1 MEHGSNYAYLKVAA
15 GKEASPGVDLFDF
28 FELFGDNDGDE
39 RDEQLLT
46 GDDQAMF
53 AQFLDAFD
61 GGNSGGAGGGAPG
74 GLGGMGGITPSLDL
88 FGNCVGAS
96 DLLGMA
102 NASFAKYSN
111 GGGSANNPN
120 NNNSPANN
128 NMSTGAAVHSGNGLM
143 AEDSL
148 TIPVSIPMHHVETPS
163 ALFPLHQAQHHH
175 HPINHHTNHPMALH
189 VLNSNG
195 NSKNSSSN
203 GDGVDEYLSQSLPKR
218 MKSSSNTNANANAPA
233 SFGFIPFFQQQQQ
246 QHQQQ
251 QHHQLHQMQQQQ
263 MHHQQNQQQQQQ
275 QQQPQQQPQQQH
287 LHPQIHHSS
296 NDFMSF
302 APKLDPYTNNMM
314 PPIASYQPQL
324 GSSTRLPTPSPPLA
338 TQVLHSTSSLV
349 SSTSTSA
356 LSTAIS
362 AANHHQGST
371 LTMPVSIPKKRGR
384 KPKEVPAAA
393 STSNDT
399 KSATSTAGGGTAAA
413 NGGTTTTASSSGST
427 PALFPST
434 KSSKP
439 LLTPSEKKA
448 NHIQAE
454 QRRRAQ
460 IRDALK
466 ELSQIVPGLLP
477 PIDGELTVEGSSR
490 VEILE
495 GTKRYVE
502 TLREN
507 NDRLRRQ
514 LLET

>member
-1 MEHGSNYAYLKVAA
+1 MEHGPNYAYLKVAA

-28 FELFGDNDGDE
+28 FELFGDNDGEE

-61 GGNSGGAGGGAPG
+61 GGNSGAAGGGAAG

-111 GGGSANNPN
+111 GGSNANSVPN
-120 NNNSPANN
+120 NTMPTG
-128 NMSTGAAVHSGNGLM
+128 STAHHSGNGLM

-175 HPINHHTNHPMALH
+175 PINHHTNHPMALH

-195 NSKNSSSN
+195 NTKNSTSN

-218 MKSSSNTNANANAPA
+218 MKSSSNTNATANAAA

-246 QHQQQ
+246 HQQQ
-251 QHHQLHQMQQQQ
+251 QQQQQHQLHQMQQQQ

-275 QQQPQQQPQQQH
+275 PQQQPQQQH
-287 LHPQIHHSS
+287 MHSQIHHHPSS
-296 NDFMSF
+296 DFMSF

-349 SSTSTSA
+349 TSTSTSA
-356 LSTAIS
+356 LSSAIS
-362 AANHHQGST
+362 AANHNQGHQAPMST
-371 LTMPVSIPKKRGR
+371 APVSLPKKRGR
-384 KPKEVPAAA
+384 KPKEVP
-393 STSNDT
+393 TSDDT
-399 KSATSTAGGGTAAA
+399 KSAASIGGGA
-413 NGGTTTTASSSGST
+413 NASTTASSSGST

-514 LLET
+514 LLEA

>member
-1 MEHGSNYAYLKVAA
+1 
-15 GKEASPGVDLFDF
+15 
-28 FELFGDNDGDE
+28 
-39 RDEQLLT
+39 
-46 GDDQAMF
+46 
-53 AQFLDAFD
+53 
-61 GGNSGGAGGGAPG
+61 
-74 GLGGMGGITPSLDL
+74 
-88 FGNCVGAS
+88 
-96 DLLGMA
+96 
-102 NASFAKYSN
+102 
-111 GGGSANNPN
+111 
-120 NNNSPANN
+120 
-128 NMSTGAAVHSGNGLM
+128 
-143 AEDSL
+143 
-148 TIPVSIPMHHVETPS
+148 
-163 ALFPLHQAQHHH
+163 
-175 HPINHHTNHPMALH
+175 
-189 VLNSNG
+189 
-195 NSKNSSSN
+195 
-203 GDGVDEYLSQSLPKR
+203 
-218 MKSSSNTNANANAPA
+218 
-233 SFGFIPFFQQQQQ
+233 
-246 QHQQQ
+246 
-251 QHHQLHQMQQQQ
+251 
-263 MHHQQNQQQQQQ
+263 MHHQNQ

-287 LHPQIHHSS
+287 LQHPQIHHSS

-362 AANHHQGST
+362 AANHHQGHQAST
-371 LTMPVSIPKKRGR
+371 VPVSIPKKRGR
-384 KPKEVPAAA
+384 KPKEVPAA
-393 STSNDT
+393 SDDT
-399 KSATSTAGGGTAAA
+399 KSAASTAAA
-413 NGGTTTTASSSGST
+413 NAANAASSSGST

-514 LLET
+514 LLEA

>member
-61 GGNSGGAGGGAPG
+61 AGNSGGAGGGAPG
-74 GLGGMGGITPSLDL
+74 GLSGMGGITPSLDL

-111 GGGSANNPN
+111 GGGSANPN
-120 NNNSPANN
+120 NNSAANN
-128 NMSTGAAVHSGNGLM
+128 TMPTGSAVHSGNGLM

-195 NSKNSSSN
+195 NAKNSSSN

-251 QHHQLHQMQQQQ
+251 HHQLHQMQQQQ

-275 QQQPQQQPQQQH
+275 QQPQQQSQQQH

-393 STSNDT
+393 ASASTSNDT
-399 KSATSTAGGGTAAA
+399 KSAASTGGGAA
-413 NGGTTTTASSSGST
+413 NTGTTTASSSGST